1 MYPHRPTRNAAAGRG
16 AHAGAADL
24 AVQGPNLRFAV
35 AVPVC
40 SDRLVAVAPGNSV
53 GLAVPDQQKPAQG
66 AALRAQ
72 LDALFKEHASYVAR
86 LAYRLLG
93 RDDEVD
99 DIVQDVFIA
108 LFRNLNKIRQ
118 AETLR
123 AWLGTTA
130 VRIVRRRLRVRRIG
144 FLLRIGERMDPT
156 DLKAPGASGEE
167 RAALWNI
174 HLALE
179 GVAVDARIAWVFRYL
194 EEESVDEV
202 ARLCACSKST
212 AKRRIAEAHRVVKRA
227 LSDE

>member
-1 MYPHRPTRNAAAGRG
+1 MQRPDVRIGG
-16 AHAGAADL
+16 A
-24 AVQGPNLRFAV
+24 RFAV

-40 SDRLVAVAPGNSV
+40 SDHLVAVAPGNSV
-53 GLAVPDQQKPAQG
+53 GLAAPDQREPAQG

-123 AWLGTTA
+123 AWLGTTT

-144 FLLRIGERMDPT
+144 FLLRIGERMDPA
-156 DLKAPGASGEE
+156 DLRASGASGEE

-179 GVAVDARIAWVFRYL
+179 GVPVDARIAWVFRYL

-227 LSDE
+227 LADE